1 MSIDSIGRSSAQMS
15 MPTGVGTELQTTQTQ
30 GSAGLS
36 QAAMATILKEMQE
49 LTTGTDKPG
58 AKAPTGAPALSQPIM
73 NFSAEDSALILQ
85 SMQNKLTESQISTA
99 KEGIKLDQE
108 QKQRLHEE
116 ALKKIDEIAKKLAES
131 NKFGVFGKV
140 FSIAAKV
147 ATVAASIAGCVAAV
161 AILVGTGGAGTPAAV
176 ALLAISATSLV
187 LATVDLASDISQAAG
202 GPAFSLGEGIGRP
215 RPRCSR
221 PWALMRTRR
230 N

>member
-140 FSIAAKV
+140 FSIAGQSRHRGGVHRRMRRGGRHPCGDGWRRNACRRGPV
-147 ATVAASIAGCVAAV
+147 GHFGHQPCV
-161 AILVGTGGAGTPAAV
+161 G
-176 ALLAISATSLV
+176 
-187 LATVDLASDISQAAG
+187 DG
-202 GPAFSLGEGIGRP
+202 GPGQRHQPGCG
-215 RPRCSR
+215 
-221 PWALMRTRR
+221 RTRVFPG
-230 N
+230 